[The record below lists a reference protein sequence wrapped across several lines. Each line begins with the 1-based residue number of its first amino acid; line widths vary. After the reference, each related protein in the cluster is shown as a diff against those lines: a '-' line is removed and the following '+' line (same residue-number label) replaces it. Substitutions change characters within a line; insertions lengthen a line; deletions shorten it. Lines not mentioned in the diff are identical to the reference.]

1 MQDEKELGKDKQ
13 QTQVFP
19 EFQSNPGIFYS
30 GLSYLAPLQEAH
42 SNRGTRRS

>member
-1 MQDEKELGKDKQ
+1 MQDKEKPGKDKQ
-13 QTQVFP
+13 QTQIFP
-19 EFQSNPGIFYS
+19 EFQSDPGISCS